1 MRIILASKSPR
12 RRELMELAEFNYE
25 VIPSTVVEKWDKAL
39 NVEENSKEIAY
50 QKAKDVFDNT
60 SGDRVVIG
68 SDTIVVNDD
77 EVYGKP
83 KDLDEAFEMIKNL
96 QGKKHTIFTGLTV
109 MIENDGEYE
118 EYKETYSTD
127 VYVKPMEESEIIN
140 YINTYEVLDKA
151 GAYAIQS
158 KFAVYIEKI
167 DGDYNTVIGLPIN
180 RIYDIF
186 KENEIW

>member
-12 RRELMELAEFNYE
+12 RRELMDLAEFNYE
-25 VIPSTVVEKWDKAL
+25 VIPSTVVEKWDKDL
-39 NVEENSKEIAY
+39 SVEENSKEIAY

-68 SDTIVVNDD
+68 SDTIVVNDN

-83 KDLDEAFEMIKNL
+83 KTLEEAFEMLKNL
-96 QGKKHTIFTGLTV
+96 QGKKHTIFTGLTI
-109 MIENDGEYE
+109 MIENAGEYE

-158 KFAVYIEKI
+158 KFSVYIEKI